1 MDPKDQSSLGD
12 SSGGDSSK
20 PLEASSKFEDA
31 PAFPAPPPSGSFND
45 FSSSESGKKIKDEKI
60 SDPFSGKNEGEY
72 FKVKNEKEPKKDSG
86 GETLEQHDFA
96 RYAKQNKEAVT
107 TYVLLVI
114 GILLL
119 IFDAF
124 LLGSLIIGLIA
135 GYHFSHEIVFYLRNL
150 TQIFA
155 GQEQVRYIVL
165 TAVVVA
171 LFIAIPGIFIGAL
184 VAAVFKQVILGNRD
198 MA

>member
-1 MDPKDQSSLGD
+1 MNPNEQNPLGDPQKPLDPSQNTSTSPEFPPLPPQSSTAEPHAD
-12 SSGGDSSK
+12 
-20 PLEASSKFEDA
+20 ASSI
-31 PAFPAPPPSGSFND
+31 PPRKEGPEEY
-45 FSSSESGKKIKDEKI
+45 SSNKREEYNEKKKETLFGLDEK
-60 SDPFSGKNEGEY
+60 Y
-72 FKVKNEKEPKKDSG
+72 
-86 GETLEQHDFA
+86 DFA
-96 RYAKQNKEAVT
+96 GYAKQNKEAVT
-107 TYVLLVI
+107 TYALLLI
-114 GILLL
+114 GILFLV
-119 IFDAF
+119 FDAF

-184 VAAVFKQVILGNRD
+184 VAAVLKQVILGNRE
-198 MA
+198 M